1 MKKFLSL
8 FFTFLIIIANINF
21 SANVI
26 YDFGDDANELS
37 KYNLDVAVEDLD
49 LDTDILSGPGADEIK
64 KITGSVDD
72 YAILNY
78 IDEHYEDVLKESEAK
93 VLYADS
99 SKLTMGK
106 SNNTTDVERSSLNG
120 RNKKIDA
127 SLRIK
132 AKLVSDAV
140 AKEEN
145 KEEDT
150 KVGNKVTI
158 YICSL
163 QDNPTNPEKGVAYKA
178 NYVFYT
184 ECSTLTE
191 LMNEEEIT
199 SDTEFIETLDGVFSH
214 DTEENELI
222 DGGEHGR
229 WTGRYWKLY
238 VNGKVSDVG
247 SDLVELEDGTRIR
260 WIETRE
266 TVTW

>member
-1 MKKFLSL
+1 MKKFISL
-8 FFTFLIIIANINF
+8 FFTFLLLIANINF

-26 YDFGDDANELS
+26 YDFGDDAVEKS
-37 KYNLDVAVEDLD
+37 KYDLYSAVEDLD
-49 LDTDILSGPGADEIK
+49 LDTDILTGPGAAEIK
-64 KITGSVDD
+64 QNLGTNDD
-72 YAILNY
+72 YAALNY
-78 IDEHYEDVLKESEAK
+78 IDEHYEDVLKESEAS
-93 VLYADS
+93 VIYADS
-99 SKLTMGK
+99 SKLKIGR
-106 SNNTTDVERSSLNG
+106 SNATDVERYSLNG
-120 RNKKIDA
+120 RNKKVDA

-132 AKLVSDAV
+132 AKLVADAV
-140 AKEEN
+140 AKAEVE
-145 KEEDT
+145 KEDT

-163 QDNPTNPEKGVAYKA
+163 SDNPTNPTKGQAYKA

-191 LMNEEEIT
+191 LMNEEGIT

-247 SDLVELEDGTRIR
+247 SDLVELEDGMRIR